1 MQVNK
6 MPKCSYC
13 GADIPKGQSYCG
25 NKYTSLR
32 FCSEEHFTQYVKIKT
47 KPKPPVNFKP
57 QQGTDR
63 RKFTDYIQEWCET
76 EPRWEWL
83 MKQAKDI
90 QEEYGLDWEEM
101 YLVLKYCRV
110 YEGVEWDMQWGLYQF
125 FPKYIQP
132 MREFKQQCQEAREM
146 AKGWEP
152 IEEVHE
158 IKKSNKREKIFD
170 GW

>member
-1 MQVNK
+1 

-13 GADIPKGQSYCG
+13 GTEIPRGESYCG
-25 NKYTSLR
+25 TKFTTLK
-32 FCSEEHFTQYVKIKT
+32 FCSEEHYTLYTKIKT

-57 QQGTDR
+57 QQGTER
-63 RKFTDYIQEWCET
+63 RKFTDYVQEWT
-76 EPRWEWL
+76 DDKVNWNWI

-90 QEEYGLDWEEM
+90 QEEYGLTWDEM

-110 YEGVEWDMQWGLYQF
+110 YEGVEWDMQYGLYQF
-125 FPKYIQP
+125 FPRYIKPTQ
-132 MREFKQQCQEAREM
+132 EFKERCKEARE
-146 AKGWEP
+146 AAEKWEE

-158 IKKSNKREKIFD
+158 VKKSNKRSRIFD